1 MNPDNIGEIL
11 QKGLHVTLG
20 ATATLVEA
28 IQDPAKQGEKFS
40 EINGDWN
47 RLAED
52 LAVKGQTTEQEART
66 FVDGVMAQMPNPFT
80 PGGNPGTTTV
90 DTVATPAADAG
101 MQAELEDLTQQ
112 LAALR
117 LEIENLRNQPDA

>member
-80 PGGNPGTTTV
+80 PGGTPGTTTV